1 MINYLI
7 TILRLMI
14 IISGLQIG
22 KEEEV
27 NFNVNNP
34 IIVQSDKT
42 LLVEVNNVLYTEV
55 RDKLSRFAEIIKS
68 PEYIHTYKISPLS
81 LWNAASSGMCFE
93 EIMEILQK
101 YSKYD
106 IPQNVIKDIED
117 NINKYGKIKIL
128 RDGKDLL
135 IKSEDKYIMEEIAN
149 YKAMQKYFKE
159 KIDEVTYKI
168 DKNIRGEI
176 KLSLIKLGYPI
187 EDLGGYIEGK
197 TYDMSLRK
205 VTLSGEELLIR
216 DYQNEASE
224 IFYSKGTA
232 KGGSGVIVL
241 PCGAGKTVTAMATM
255 DKIKQQTLIL
265 TTNITA
271 LRQWKQ
277 ELIDKMN
284 IAKEDIGEYSG
295 EIKEIKPITI
305 STYQI
310 LTHRKS
316 KIDEFTHMNIFHE
329 NNWGFI
335 IYDEVHTL
343 PAPVFRAAAEIQATR
358 RLGLT
363 ATLVREDGK
372 EDDVFSLIGPKKY
385 DVPWK
390 VLEKQGW
397 IAEAQCTEIRVEM
410 PEELKMEYAVSDSR
424 NKFRIASENYKKIDI
439 LKDII
444 NEHKDGKILIIGQ
457 YIEQLNL
464 ISKEL
469 NVPIITGKTKNAE
482 RIQLFDKFKTG
493 DINVLIVSKVAN
505 FAIDLPDAN
514 IAIQVSGTFGSR
526 QEEAQRLGRILR
538 PKKGD
543 NRAYFYSIVTANS
556 REQEFAVKRQLF
568 LVEQGYKYYIE
579 TIK

>member
-1 MINYLI
+1 MSYNI
-7 TILRLMI
+7 
-14 IISGLQIG
+14 
-22 KEEEV
+22 
-27 NFNVNNP
+27 NNP

-42 LLVEVNNVLYTEV
+42 LLVEVNNVLYPEV
-55 RDKLSRFAEIIKS
+55 RDKVSRFAEIVKS

-93 EIMEILQK
+93 EIIQILEK

-106 IPQNVIKDIED
+106 IPQNVTKEIED
-117 NINKYGKIKIL
+117 NINKYGKIKII
-128 RDGKDLL
+128 REDKDL
-135 IKSEDKYIMEEIAN
+135 IITSEDKYIMKEIIN
-149 YKAMQKYFKE
+149 YKFMEKYFNE
-159 KIDEVTYKI
+159 KIDDTKYKI
-168 DKNIRGEI
+168 DENLRGEI
-176 KLSLIKLGYPI
+176 KLSLIKLGFPV

-197 TYDMSLRK
+197 KYDMSLRSL
-205 VTLSGEELLIR
+205 TLSGEQFSIR
-216 DYQNEASE
+216 DYQKEAAD
-224 IFYSKGTA
+224 IFYSDGLA

-241 PCGAGKTVTAMATM
+241 PCGAGKTVTAMVAM
-255 DKIKQQTLIL
+255 DKIKEETLIL
-265 TTNITA
+265 TTSITA

-277 ELIDKMN
+277 ELINKMN
-284 IAKEDIGEYSG
+284 IDENDIGEYSG

-316 KIDEFTHMNIFHE
+316 KIDEFTHMNIFRE

-372 EDDVFSLIGPKKY
+372 EEDVFSLIGPKKY

-390 VLEKQGW
+390 VLEHQGW
-397 IAEAQCTEIRVEM
+397 IAEAKCVEIRIEM
-410 PEELKMEYAVSDSR
+410 PEKLKMEYAVSDSTK
-424 NKFRIASENYKKIDI
+424 KFRIASENYKKIDI
-439 LKDII
+439 IKEII
-444 NEHKDGKILIIGQ
+444 KEHKNDKILIIGQ
-457 YIEQLNL
+457 YIKQLEL

-482 RIQLFDKFKTG
+482 RIILFDKFKNG
-493 DINVLIVSKVAN
+493 DTNILIVSKVAN
-505 FAIDLPDAN
+505 FAIDLPDAST
-514 IAIQVSGTFGSR
+514 AIQVSGTFGSR

-538 PKKGD
+538 PKKG
-543 NRAYFYSIVTANS
+543 NNKAYFYSVVTANS
-556 REQEFAVKRQLF
+556 REQDFAVKRQLF
-568 LVEQGYKYYIE
+568 LVEQGYKYYIDNRME
-579 TIK
+579 